1 MALDVTAAL
10 QASRP
15 APEEAVPGPVAET
28 GFHRL
33 LVPLDGSA
41 IAEGVLPFVRRLANP
56 GATTIV
62 VLQAVALMPIAAV
75 DAPAPA
81 VLDAEERT
89 REEARRYVEGVAA
102 RLGSDG
108 YQADALVRDGDPST
122 VILDLVREL
131 NVDLIAMTTHGR
143 TGLRRLVF
151 GSVAERVLRDSPVP
165 VFVVRMA
172 EAESAQRAA

>member
-15 APEEAVPGPVAET
+15 APEPAVSGAVAEF
-28 GFHRL
+28 GFRRL

-41 IAEGVLPFVRRLANP
+41 VAESVLVFVRRLANP
-56 GATTIV
+56 GVTTV
-62 VLQAVALMPIAAV
+62 VVVQAVPLMPVAVV

-89 REEARRYVEGVAA
+89 REEARGYVESVAA

-108 YQADALVRDGDPST
+108 YQTEPHVRDGEPST

-131 NVDLIAMTTHGR
+131 NVELIAMTTHGR
-143 TGLRRLVF
+143 TWLRRVVF

-165 VFVVRMA
+165 VFVVRVA
-172 EAESAQRAA
+172 EAETAKRAA